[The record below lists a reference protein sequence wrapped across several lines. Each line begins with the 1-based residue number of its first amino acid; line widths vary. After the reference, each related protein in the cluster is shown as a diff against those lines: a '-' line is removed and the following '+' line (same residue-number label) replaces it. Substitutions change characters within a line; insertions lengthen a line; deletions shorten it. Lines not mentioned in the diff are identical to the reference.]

1 MDTVLRR
8 EGLVIGRGRRLI
20 RPHAFIVQVNGKWLV
35 QDQWAYRLGADD
47 VVLVALLP
55 AGGGGGSNPLQIVAM
70 VALAAAVIYT
80 GGAAA
85 AAYGAATGVAA
96 GTTTLG
102 MSVVGALASAA
113 VAVAGGLLMSAIFPP
128 AKPPSTMAREQ
139 ASPTYTIGAQGN
151 TARLME
157 SIPVQYGRFRVY
169 PDFAAQPYTE
179 LDSNQTYL
187 YQLFCLGQGEYD
199 IEEIRVEDTPIG
211 NFAEVQYEVVRPG
224 EKVTLFPDNVVSS
237 TAVQSIELKGP
248 NEEGAAMV
256 GPFVA
261 NPAGTT
267 TNRIAVDIVLPAGLF
282 YANDDGGLDSRSV
295 SWSIQAQLIDDQGS
309 SVGSPIVLGSETYS
323 AATNTPQ
330 MMTYR
335 YEVPEGRYQVSA
347 VRTSNKDTN
356 SRSGNTLQ
364 WGGLRAYLP
373 DHRDYGNL
381 TLLAV
386 VMRATNN
393 LNQSTAR
400 RINVIAT
407 RKLPTWDPV
416 GGWSL
421 GVAATRNPA
430 WALAD
435 VCRNP
440 EYGRGLPDSRIN
452 LTALYRLAQIWGGR
466 GDTYDGVFDTAT
478 TLWDALTRIA
488 RVGRAM
494 PMYYAGVIDFIRN
507 EPKTVKTQMFTPGNM
522 VTNTFSIDYVF
533 PEHDSPDHVIVE
545 FINEETWQPDE
556 VVCALPGSAM
566 LRPYRLQIPGI
577 VQRDQ
582 AWREGISL
590 AAQNRDQRRF
600 VSFQTELEG
609 HIPRYGD
616 LVEISHDVPKW
627 GLSGFIEDYN
637 PDTKTLTTSEPLEWW
652 PGENHYINLRKKDG
666 SPDGPFRVVAGSH
679 DREMV
684 IADLIDG
691 YMVFVSDGQGE
702 EFTYYQFGPGERR
715 SLLAQAVS
723 ATPDE
728 QDHVALDFVNYAES
742 VHVAENGG
750 AVPPPNPSSLL
761 PMTPNAPVV
770 DEVTVYA
777 TPVAGEQIAAC
788 TPARGAQVYEFQAS
802 DDLGASW
809 TSLGSDTEASIR
821 IRLPVGPW
829 WVRAR
834 GVGVMPGPWKVWQG
848 YIAATMQPPPSLSAL
863 FTEPLNWGIRISWT
877 WPSAISLRYIE
888 IWYSPTPNFL
898 DATLLGLFG
907 HPQSSHDMMGLALNS
922 QFYFWARVRDEADQ
936 PGPWYPGSGPGVR
949 GTPNQVAG
957 DYNGLITEDIIASGL
972 GEQIMGNIRE
982 IPSIKETLSDLGV
995 EVGGIRQDVDRHSV
1009 EIAEIPQIK
1018 DVLTDLGVD
1027 VTGLEDEIN
1036 ALQAEV
1042 ADIVGAPNWDAQ
1054 TLYLAGQIVKFDGSL
1069 YRAIKNVPVGTPVGN
1084 ASYWEKIGDY
1094 DSLGQAVA
1102 ALLVR
1107 MSNAEV
1113 SLDDLT
1119 GELIAQS
1126 QEILALQSD
1135 LTGLDGKISGQAQLL
1150 EGLRTSVSE
1159 LDGVVTSE
1167 AARTSS
1173 IIASLRED
1181 DGQGQLDAVL
1191 NEWDSRAWIQRI
1203 EKAVVDNQKAQ
1214 ATVNEQLGVQIGDN
1228 TAQIGSLSDVV
1239 ATLDQSTAMKL
1250 DRLESSLG
1258 GLDGELAGQ
1267 AGALDLLK
1275 TDVSR
1280 IDGAVTSQ
1288 ATSISQLESSVTR
1301 VDDKAAAAQRDADAA
1316 AQAAAQASGLADGKS
1331 DVLIQSATPAASYRN
1346 SKTLWIDTTGGAN
1359 TPKRWSGSA
1368 WVAVTDKAA
1377 TDAAAAAAAA
1387 KQAADDALAGVAT
1400 NAAAIQTVSKTVA
1413 DEKAAQASV
1422 NQQLQANF
1430 VSARDAATAAQDDAT
1445 DAKQGVSTNSAAIQS
1460 LRQTVATDK
1469 AAQATI
1475 NDQLKSG
1482 LEGLDGTVLGQAE
1495 ALGKVETSVAEFDGV
1510 VTSEAAR
1517 TSSIIASL
1525 REDDGQGQLDAV
1537 MNELVSQAWIQ
1548 RTEKAVIDNHKAQA
1562 TVNEQLGVQIGDN
1575 TAQIGS
1581 LSDVVATLDQST
1593 AMKLDRLE
1601 SSLGGLDGE
1610 LAGQAGA
1617 LDLLKTDVSRIDGA
1631 VTAQA
1636 TSISQ
1641 LESGVA
1647 DNKSAIQTVGQAV
1660 ADNKSAQAQVNQQ
1673 VQSSIGDVAASAQ
1686 ESTEAIASLDG
1697 KVASSWAVKLQGNQN
1712 GVKYVAGV
1720 GLDLTNESG
1729 VTQSTFAVLADRFAV
1744 MHAVNGAPATVFSVQ
1759 GGASIINSA
1768 LIGNASITDAKIANA
1783 AIGRAKIQDAAI
1795 NAAKI
1800 ENAAITSTKIQ
1811 DAAIKTA
1818 HIGHGEVD
1826 TLRLA
1831 GNAVAVQVGASAD
1844 VRYSYD
1850 GWVYLTLNLYVKYVA
1865 EVTILAVIGEQ
1876 YSDWPQNSVPVYD
1889 GLTSVQVNGVSV
1901 ATVPMYNLNPI
1912 TAVGGSACV
1921 TTQLQPGTHQITLVQ
1936 KATLFA
1942 GPSSGQMGRR
1952 QFAPAGLS
1960 VISTMR

>member
-1 MDTVLRR
+1 MPNITICKNPFRPQLDRVETSARAGTRLDTVLRR
-8 EGLVIGRGRRLI
+8 EHLIRGRGRSLVRN
-20 RPHAFIVQVNGKWLV
+20 HTFVVQVNGNWLT
-35 QDQWAYRLGADD
+35 QDKWAYRLKSED
-47 VVLVALLP
+47 VVFVALLP
-55 AGGGGGSNPLQIVAM
+55 AGGGGSNPLQMVAM
-70 VALAAAVIYT
+70 IALAVAAVYT
-80 GGAAA
+80 GGLAA
-85 AAYGAATGVAA
+85 AAYGTATGVAA
-96 GTTTLG
+96 GATTIG
-102 MSVVGALASAA
+102 MSVAGAIASTA
-113 VAVAGGLLMSAIFPP
+113 VMVAGGMLLSAIFPP

-139 ASPTYTIGAQGN
+139 SSPTYTIGAQGN

-179 LDSNQTYL
+179 TDSNNVFL
-187 YQLFCLGQGEYD
+187 YQLFCLGQGELD
-199 IEEIRVEDTPIG
+199 IEKIRIEDTPIE
-211 NFAEVQYEVVRPG
+211 NFAEVTWEVVRPG
-224 EKVTLFPDNVVSS
+224 EKVTLFPDNVVTSN
-237 TAVQSIELKGP
+237 AVQGIELKAA
-248 NEEGAAMV
+248 NEEGGGGYV
-256 GPFVA
+256 GPFVS

-267 TNRIAVDIVLPAGLF
+267 CNAIGIDMAVPAGLF
-282 YANDDGGLDSRSV
+282 NAHRDGLRT
-295 SWSIQAQLIDDQGS
+295 SWVQWHVEVRPIDD
-309 SVGSPIVLGSETYS
+309 LG
-323 AATNTPQ
+323 AAIGDWTLLTDGYWQDNTATPQ
-330 MMTYR
+330 TRSYRHDVPDGR
-335 YEVPEGRYQVSA
+335 YEVRAIRVNPKILSEQ
-347 VRTSNKDTN
+347 NQ
-356 SRSGNTLQ
+356 NTVV
-364 WGGLRAYLP
+364 WAGMRAYLP
-373 DHRDYGNL
+373 SKESYGDV

-386 VMRATNN
+386 VARATNS

-400 RINVIAT
+400 RVNVIAT
-407 RKLPTWDPV
+407 RKLRTWDPMN
-416 GGWSL
+416 GWSL
-421 GVAATRNPA
+421 TMKATRNPA
-430 WALAD
+430 WAFAD
-435 VCRNP
+435 VCKNP
-440 EYGRGLPDSRIN
+440 TYGRGLSDSRIN
-452 LTALYRLAQIWGGR
+452 LRGLYRLAQVWEAR

-494 PMYYAGVIDFIRN
+494 PMYYAGVIDCIRN

-577 VQRDQ
+577 VKRDQ

-609 HIPRYGD
+609 NIPRYGD

-627 GLSGFIEDYN
+627 GLSGFIEDYD

-728 QDHVALDFVNYAES
+728 QGCVALDFVNYAES

-750 AVPPPNPSSLL
+750 VVPPPNPPSLL
-761 PMTPNAPVV
+761 PMAPNAPVV
-770 DEVTVYA
+770 DEVSVYA
-777 TPVAGEQIAAC
+777 TPVSGEQIAAC
-788 TPARGAQVYEFQAS
+788 TPARGAQGYEFQAS

-809 TSLGSDTEASIR
+809 APLGTDTVPSIR
-821 IRLPVGPW
+821 IRLPAGPW

-834 GVGVMPGPWKVWQG
+834 AVGAMPGPWKVWQG
-848 YIAATMQPPPSLSAL
+848 NITATMLPPPALSQL
-863 FTEPLNWGIRISWT
+863 TVESLNWGIRIAWG
-877 WPSAISLRYIE
+877 WPSALSLRYIE
-888 IWYSPTPNFL
+888 IWHSPTADFL
-898 DATLLGLFG
+898 DATLLGLFTY
-907 HPQSSHDMMGLALNS
+907 PQSSHDMMGLALNS
-922 QFYFWARVRDEADQ
+922 QFYFWARVRDDADQ
-936 PGPWYPGSGPGVR
+936 PGPWYPESGPGVR
-949 GTPNQVAG
+949 GTPNQVAS
-957 DYNGLITEDIIASGL
+957 DYNGLITEEIVAGGMGDL
-972 GEQIMGNIRE
+972 LMGNIRE

-995 EVGGIRQDVDRHSV
+995 EVDGIRQDVDRHAV

-1018 DVLTDLGVD
+1018 DVLTDLGID
-1027 VTGLEDEIN
+1027 VIGLEDEIN

-1054 TLYLAGQIVKFDGSL
+1054 AQYLAGQIVKFDGSL
-1069 YRAIKNVPVGTPVGN
+1069 YRAIKNVPAGTPVGN

-1102 ALLVR
+1102 SLLVR

-1135 LTGLDGKISGQAQLL
+1135 LTGLGGEVSGQAQLL
-1150 EGLRTSVSE
+1150 EGLRTSVTE
-1159 LDGVVTSE
+1159 LDGLVTSE

-1173 IIASLRED
+1173 IIASLRDD
-1181 DGQGQLDAVL
+1181 DGNGQLDAAL
-1191 NEWDSRAWIQRI
+1191 NEWDSRAWIQRT
-1203 EKAVVDNQKAQ
+1203 EKAVVDNHKVQ
-1214 ATVNEQLGVQIGDN
+1214 ATINEQIGVQIGDN

-1239 ATLDQSTAMKL
+1239 ATLDQFTAIKF
-1250 DRLESSLG
+1250 DQLESTLG

-1280 IDGAVTSQ
+1280 IDGAVTAQ
-1288 ATSISQLESSVTR
+1288 ATNISQLESSVTR

-1316 AQAAAQASGLADGKS
+1316 AQAAAQASGLASGKS

-1377 TDAAAAAAAA
+1377 TDAAAEAAAA
-1387 KQAADDALAGVAT
+1387 KEAADDALAGVAT

-1413 DEKAAQASV
+1413 D
-1422 NQQLQANF
+1422 
-1430 VSARDAATAAQDDAT
+1430 
-1445 DAKQGVSTNSAAIQS
+1445 
-1460 LRQTVATDK
+1460 DK
-1469 AAQATI
+1469 AAQATF
-1475 NDQLKSG
+1475 NQNLQSDLSS
-1482 LEGLDGTVLGQAE
+1482 LDGTVSGQAQ
-1495 ALGKVETSVAEFDGV
+1495 ALDQLETSVSEIDGV

-1537 MNELVSQAWIQ
+1537 MNELDSRAWIQ
-1548 RTEKAVIDNHKAQA
+1548 RTEKAVVDNQKAQA

-1593 AMKLDRLE
+1593 AIKLDQLQT
-1601 SSLGGLDGE
+1601 SLGGLDGQV
-1610 LAGQAGA
+1610 AGQAGA
-1617 LDLLKTDVSRIDGA
+1617 LDLLKTDVSRIDGE

-1647 DNKSAIQTVGQAV
+1647 DNKSAIQTVGQTV

-1673 VQSSIGDVAASAQ
+1673 VQSSIGDVAASVQ
-1686 ESTEAIASLDG
+1686 QSTDAIATLDG
-1697 KVASSWAVKLQGNQN
+1697 KIASSWAVKLQGNQN

-1744 MHAVNGAPATVFSVQ
+1744 MHAVNGVPATVFSVQ
-1759 GGASIINSA
+1759 GGASILNTA
-1768 LIGNASITDAKIANA
+1768 LIGNASITSAKISDA
-1783 AIGRAKIQDAAI
+1783 AITQAKIQDAAI
-1795 NAAKI
+1795 NSAKL
-1800 ENAAITSTKIQ
+1800 Q
-1811 DAAIKTA
+1811 DAAITRAK
-1818 HIGHGEVD
+1818 IGHAEVD
-1826 TLRLA
+1826 TLRIA
-1831 GNAVAVQVGASAD
+1831 GNAVAIQGGASAD
-1844 VRYSYD
+1844 AGESYD
-1850 GWVYLTLNLYVKYVA
+1850 LERDLS
-1865 EVTILAVIGEQ
+1865 VTITLPYEADVTI
-1876 YSDWPQNSVPVYD
+1876 SA
-1889 GLTSVQVNGVSV
+1889 SVQGGLSEGGAFYGHQLRVDWISYGSIISG
-1901 ATVPMYNLNPI
+1901 P
-1912 TAVGGSACV
+1912 GGSGSMV
-1921 TTQLQPGTHQITLVQ
+1921 LQTRIAAGTHVIVLRQRSTLSGFKRWFSQ
-1936 KATLFA
+1936 A
-1942 GPSSGQMGRR
+1942 GI
-1952 QFAPAGLS
+1952 S
-1960 VISTMR
+1960 VICTMR

>member
-1 MDTVLRR
+1 MPNITICKNPFRPHLDRVEVVARVGTRLDTVLRR
-8 EGLVIGRGRRLI
+8 EHLIAGRGRSLVRN
-20 RPHAFIVQVNGKWLV
+20 HAFVVQVNGDWLT
-35 QDQWAYRLGADD
+35 QDRWSRRLKADD

-139 ASPTYTIGAQGN
+139 ASPTYTIGSQGN

-237 TAVQSIELKGP
+237 TAVQGIELKGS
-248 NEEGAAMV
+248 NEEGSGTV

-267 TNRIAVDIVLPAGLF
+267 TNKIAVDMVLPAGLF
-282 YANDDGGLDSRSV
+282 YANDDAGLDSRSV
-295 SWSIQAQLIDDQGS
+295 SWAIRAQQIDDQGNL
-309 SVGSPIVLGSETYS
+309 VGSSFALGTETYS

-335 YEVPEGRYQVSA
+335 YEVPEGRYQISA
-347 VRTSNKDTN
+347 VRTSSKDTDN
-356 SRSGNTLQ
+356 RSGNTLQ

-407 RKLPTWDPV
+407 RKLPTWDPIE
-416 GGWSL
+416 GWSR
-421 GVAATRNPA
+421 GVVATRNPA

-435 VCRNP
+435 VCKNP

-452 LTALYRLAQIWGGR
+452 LNALYRLAQIWGDR
-466 GDTYDGVFDTAT
+466 GDKYDGVFDTAT

-556 VVCALPGSAM
+556 VVCALPGSVM

-652 PGENHYINLRKKDG
+652 PGESHYINLRKKDG

-691 YMVFVSDGQGE
+691 YLVFVSDGQGE
-702 EFTYYQFGPGERR
+702 EFTHYQFGPGERR

-809 TSLGSDTEASIR
+809 TPLGSDTEASIR

-834 GVGVMPGPWKVWQG
+834 GVGAMPGPWKLWQG
-848 YIAATMQPPPSLSAL
+848 HITATMLPPPALSIL
-863 FTEPLNWGIRISWT
+863 VTESLNWGIRISWV

-888 IWYSPTPNFL
+888 IWCSPTPNFL
-898 DATLLGLFG
+898 DATLLGLFAY
-907 HPQSSHDMMGLALNS
+907 PQSSHDMLGLAINS

-936 PGPWYPGSGPGVR
+936 PGPWYPESGSGVR
-949 GTPNQVAG
+949 GTPNQTAS
-957 DYNGLITEDIIASGL
+957 DYNGLITQEIVAGGL
-972 GEQIMGNIRE
+972 GELIMGDIE
-982 IPSIKETLSDLGV
+982 AIPSIKDTLSGIGV
-995 EVGGIRQDVDRHSV
+995 DVEGLRQDVDHHAI
-1009 EIAEIPQIK
+1009 EIAEIQQIK
-1018 DVLTDLGVD
+1018 DVLADLGID

-1054 TLYLAGQIVKFDGSL
+1054 TQYLAGQIVKFDGSL
-1069 YRAIKNVPVGTPVGN
+1069 YRAIKNVPEGAPVGN

-1094 DSLGQAVA
+1094 ESLGQAVA

-1135 LTGLDGKISGQAQLL
+1135 LSGLDEQVSGQAQLL

-1191 NEWDSRAWIQRI
+1191 NEWDSRAWIQRT

-1239 ATLDQSTAMKL
+1239 ATLDQSTAIKL
-1250 DRLESSLG
+1250 DQLQTSLG
-1258 GLDGELAGQ
+1258 GLDGQVAGQ
-1267 AGALDLLK
+1267 ADALDLLK

-1280 IDGAVTSQ
+1280 IDGEVTAQ
-1288 ATSISQLESSVTR
+1288 ATSLSQLES
-1301 VDDKAAAAQRDADAA
+1301 
-1316 AQAAAQASGLADGKS
+1316 
-1331 DVLIQSATPAASYRN
+1331 
-1346 SKTLWIDTTGGAN
+1346 
-1359 TPKRWSGSA
+1359 
-1368 WVAVTDKAA
+1368 
-1377 TDAAAAAAAA
+1377 
-1387 KQAADDALAGVAT
+1387 GVAD
-1400 NAAAIQTVSKTVA
+1400 NKSAIQTVSQTVA
-1413 DEKAAQASV
+1413 SEKAAQTQV
-1422 NQQLQANF
+1422 NQQ
-1430 VSARDAATAAQDDAT
+1430 V
-1445 DAKQGVSTNSAAIQS
+1445 QS
-1460 LRQTVATDK
+1460 DLA
-1469 AAQATI
+1469 
-1475 NDQLKSG
+1475 
-1482 LEGLDGTVLGQAE
+1482 GLDGAVSGQAQ
-1495 ALGKVETSVAEFDGV
+1495 ALDKLETSVSEIDDA

-1525 REDDGQGQLDAV
+1525 REDDGQGQLDGAL
-1537 MNELVSQAWIQ
+1537 NDWGNRAWIQ
-1548 RTEKAVIDNHKAQA
+1548 RTEKAVVDNQKAQA
-1562 TVNEQLGVQIGDN
+1562 LINEQLGVQIGDN

-1593 AMKLDRLE
+1593 AIKLDQLQT
-1601 SSLGGLDGE
+1601 SLGGLDGQV
-1610 LAGQAGA
+1610 AGQADA
-1617 LDLLKTDVSRIDGA
+1617 LDLLKTDVSRIDGE

-1636 TSISQ
+1636 TSLSQ

-1647 DNKSAIQTVGQAV
+1647 DNKSAIQTVGQTV

-1686 ESTEAIASLDG
+1686 ESIEAIATLDG
-1697 KVASSWAVKLQGNQN
+1697 KIASSWAVKLQGNQN

-1744 MHAVNGAPATVFSVQ
+1744 MHAVNGVPATVFSVQ

-1768 LIGNASITDAKIANA
+1768 LIGNASITDAKIGDA
-1783 AIGRAKIQDAAI
+1783 AITRAKIRDAAV

-1800 ENAAITSTKIQ
+1800 ENAAITSAKIQ

-1850 GWVYLTLNLYVKYVA
+1850 DWVYLTLNLYVKYVA
-1865 EVTILAVIGEQ
+1865 EVTILAVVGEQ
-1876 YSDWPQNSVPVYD
+1876 YSDWPQNSVPVYS

-1901 ATVPMYNLNPI
+1901 ATVPMYNLNPVV
-1912 TAVGGSACV
+1912 AVGGSACV

-1942 GPSSGQMGRR
+1942 GQSSGQMGRR

>member
-1 MDTVLRR
+1 MPNITICKNPFRPHLDRVEVVARAGTRLDTVLRR
-8 EGLVIGRGRRLI
+8 EHLIAGRGRSLVRN
-20 RPHAFIVQVNGKWLV
+20 HAFVVQVNGDWLT
-35 QDQWAYRLGADD
+35 QDRWSRRLKADD

-70 VALAAAVIYT
+70 VALAAVTA
-80 GGAAA
+80 GAAA
-85 AAYGAATGVAA
+85 AWGPALGAAMGLSGTVAA
-96 GTTTLG
+96 GVG
-102 MSVVGALASAA
+102 GALI
-113 VAVAGGLLMSAIFPP
+113 GSAIMIGGGMLLSALFPP

-248 NEEGAAMV
+248 NEGGAATV

-295 SWSIQAQLIDDQGS
+295 SWSIQAQQIDDQGNA
-309 SVGSPIVLGSETYS
+309 VGSPIVLGNETYS

-400 RINVIAT
+400 RINIIAT
-407 RKLPTWDPV
+407 RKLPTWDPIE
-416 GGWSL
+416 GWSL

-435 VCRNP
+435 VCKNP

-452 LTALYRLAQIWGGR
+452 LTALYRLAQIWDGR

-507 EPKTVKTQMFTPGNM
+507 EPKSVKTQMFTPANI

-556 VVCALPGSAM
+556 VVCTLPGSAM

-577 VQRDQ
+577 VKRDQ

-590 AAQNRDQRRF
+590 TAQNRDQRRF

-627 GLSGFIEDYN
+627 GLTGFIEDYD
-637 PDTKTLTTSEPLEWW
+637 PGTKTLLTSEPLEWW
-652 PGENHYINLRKKDG
+652 PSENHYINLRKKDG
-666 SPDGPFRVVAGSH
+666 SPDGPYRVVAGSH
-679 DREMV
+679 DREAV
-684 IADLIDG
+684 IADLLDG
-691 YMVFVSDGQGE
+691 YAVFVSDGQGE
-702 EFTYYQFGPGERR
+702 EFTHYQFGPGERR

-728 QDHVALDFVNYAES
+728 RDTVALEFVNYADS
-742 VHVAENGG
+742 VHAAENGG
-750 AVPPPNPSSLL
+750 LVPPPNPVSLL

-770 DEVTVYA
+770 NEVTVYA
-777 TPVAGEQIAAC
+777 TPVAGEQIASC

-809 TSLGSDTEASIR
+809 TSLGSDTTSSIR

-834 GVGVMPGPWKVWQG
+834 GVGAMPGPWKVWQG
-848 YIAATMQPPPSLSAL
+848 HVTATMLPPPTLSTL
-863 FTEPLNWGIRISWT
+863 TTDSLNWGIRISWV

-888 IWYSPTPNFL
+888 IWHSPTPNFL
-898 DATLLGLFG
+898 DASLLGLFAY
-907 HPQSSHDMMGLALNS
+907 PQSSHDMMGLALNG

-936 PGPWYPGSGPGVR
+936 AGPWYPESGSGVR

-957 DYNGLITEDIIASGL
+957 DYNGLVTQEIVASGL
-972 GEQIMGNIRE
+972 GGLIMGDIE
-982 IPSIKETLSDLGV
+982 SIPGIKETLKGV
-995 EVGGIRQDVDRHSV
+995 GVDVDQLRQDVDQHAV
-1009 EIAEIPQIK
+1009 EIAEIPNIK
-1018 DVLTDLGVD
+1018 DALADLGVD

-1042 ADIVGAPNWDAQ
+1042 ADIVGAPNWDDQA
-1054 TLYLAGQIVKFDGSL
+1054 LYLAGQIVKFDGSL
-1069 YRAIKNVPVGTPVGN
+1069 YRAIRNVPVGTPVGN

-1135 LTGLDGKISGQAQLL
+1135 LTGLEGEVSGQAQLL
-1150 EGLRTSVSE
+1150 EGLKTSVTELDGVVTSESARTSSIIASLREDDGQGQLDAALNEWDSRAWIQRTEKAVVDNQKTQASVNEQLGTQIGDNTAQIGSLSAAVTTLDQSTAVKIDQLESSVADNKSAIQDVSQAVVDEKSAQAQVNQQVQTDLTGLGGAVSGQAQALEGLETSVSE
-1159 LDGVVTSE
+1159 INGVVTSE

-1173 IIASLRED
+1173 IIASRRED

-1191 NEWDSRAWIQRI
+1191 NEWDSRAWIQRT

-1214 ATVNEQLGVQIGDN
+1214 ASINEQLGVQIGDN
-1228 TAQIGSLSDVV
+1228 IAQIGSLFDVV
-1239 ATLDQSTAMKL
+1239 ATLDQSTAIKL
-1250 DRLESSLG
+1250 DQLESSLG
-1258 GLDGELAGQ
+1258 GLDGQVAGQ

-1280 IDGAVTSQ
+1280 I
-1288 ATSISQLESSVTR
+1288 
-1301 VDDKAAAAQRDADAA
+1301 
-1316 AQAAAQASGLADGKS
+1316 
-1331 DVLIQSATPAASYRN
+1331 N
-1346 SKTLWIDTTGGAN
+1346 
-1359 TPKRWSGSA
+1359 
-1368 WVAVTDKAA
+1368 
-1377 TDAAAAAAAA
+1377 
-1387 KQAADDALAGVAT
+1387 
-1400 NAAAIQTVSKTVA
+1400 
-1413 DEKAAQASV
+1413 
-1422 NQQLQANF
+1422 
-1430 VSARDAATAAQDDAT
+1430 
-1445 DAKQGVSTNSAAIQS
+1445 
-1460 LRQTVATDK
+1460 
-1469 AAQATI
+1469 
-1475 NDQLKSG
+1475 
-1482 LEGLDGTVLGQAE
+1482 
-1495 ALGKVETSVAEFDGV
+1495 
-1510 VTSEAAR
+1510 
-1517 TSSIIASL
+1517 
-1525 REDDGQGQLDAV
+1525 
-1537 MNELVSQAWIQ
+1537 
-1548 RTEKAVIDNHKAQA
+1548 
-1562 TVNEQLGVQIGDN
+1562 
-1575 TAQIGS
+1575 
-1581 LSDVVATLDQST
+1581 
-1593 AMKLDRLE
+1593 
-1601 SSLGGLDGE
+1601 GE
-1610 LAGQAGA
+1610 
-1617 LDLLKTDVSRIDGA
+1617 

-1636 TSISQ
+1636 TSLSQ

-1647 DNKSAIQTVGQAV
+1647 DNKSAIQTVSQTV
-1660 ADNKSAQAQVNQQ
+1660 ASEKAAQAQVNQQ
-1673 VQSSIGDVAASAQ
+1673 VQSSIGDVVASAQ
-1686 ESTEAIASLDG
+1686 ESTEAIATLDG
-1697 KVASSWAVKLQGNQN
+1697 KIASSWAVKLQGNQN

-1720 GLDLTNESG
+1720 GLDLTNEAG

-1744 MHAVNGAPATVFSVQ
+1744 MHAVNGVPATVFSVQ

-1783 AIGRAKIQDAAI
+1783 AITRAKIQDAAI
-1795 NAAKI
+1795 DAAKI
-1800 ENAAITSTKIQ
+1800 ENAAITSAKIR
-1811 DAAIKTA
+1811 DAAITTA
-1818 HIGHGEVD
+1818 KIGHAEVD
-1826 TLRLA
+1826 TLRIA
-1831 GNAVAVQVGASAD
+1831 GHAVSIQSLVSVPYKREGSAVENRYFEMVVSYPYPAECCLLGGASGVFDASPSEN
-1844 VRYSYD
+1844 VQS
-1850 GWVYLTLNLYVKYVA
+1850 GGT
-1865 EVTILAVIGEQ
+1865 
-1876 YSDWPQNSVPVYD
+1876 
-1889 GLTSVQVNGVSV
+1889 GLELIVNGQSLGFF
-1901 ATVPMYNLNPI
+1901 AN
-1912 TAVGGSACV
+1912 GSALAKV
-1921 TTQLQPGTHQITLVQ
+1921 SLPAGSHVFQVRQRYEGWSGLGFRYFSTATLV
-1936 KATLFA
+1936 
-1942 GPSSGQMGRR
+1942 
-1952 QFAPAGLS
+1952 
-1960 VISTMR
+1960 VIATMR

>member
-1 MDTVLRR
+1 MPNITICKNPFRPQLDRVEVVARAGTRLDTVLRR
-8 EGLVIGRGRRLI
+8 EGLVAGRGRRLV
-20 RPHAFIVQVNGKWLV
+20 RLHTYIVQVNGKWLV
-35 QDQWAYRLGADD
+35 QDQWACRLAADD

-70 VALAAAVIYT
+70 VALVAAAIAAPYALGLTSTVGLA
-80 GGAAA
+80 GGGTLTTVTAM
-85 AAYGAATGVAA
+85 GSMVSA
-96 GTTTLG
+96 GIMIG
-102 MSVVGALASAA
+102 
-113 VAVAGGLLMSAIFPP
+113 GGLLLSAIFPP

-157 SIPVQYGRFRVY
+157 SIPAQYGRFRVY

-224 EKVTLFPDNVVSS
+224 GKVTLFPDNVVSS
-237 TAVQSIELKGP
+237 SAVQSIELKGP
-248 NEEGAAMV
+248 NEEGAATV

-267 TNRIAVDIVLPAGLF
+267 TNRIAVDVVLPAGLF

-295 SWSIQAQLIDDQGS
+295 SWSLQAQQIDDQGNA
-309 SVGSPIVLGSETYS
+309 VGSPIVLGNEAYS

-407 RKLPTWDPV
+407 RKLPTWDPIE
-416 GGWSL
+416 GWSL

-435 VCRNP
+435 VCKNP

-452 LTALYRLAQIWGGR
+452 LTALYRLAQIWDSR

-507 EPKTVKTQMFTPGNM
+507 EPKSVKTQMFTPANI

-533 PEHDSPDHVIVE
+533 PEHGSPDHVIVE

-577 VQRDQ
+577 VKRDQ

-600 VSFQTELEG
+600 VSFQTEMEG

-627 GLSGFIEDYN
+627 GLTGFIEDYD
-637 PDTKTLTTSEPLEWW
+637 PGTKTLVTSEPLEWW
-652 PGENHYINLRKKDG
+652 PSENHYINLRKKDG
-666 SPDGPFRVVAGSH
+666 SPDGPYRVVAGSH
-679 DREMV
+679 DREAV

-691 YMVFVSDGQGE
+691 YTVFVSGGQGE
-702 EFTYYQFGPGERR
+702 VFTHYQFGPGERR

-728 QDHVALDFVNYAES
+728 RGNVALEFVNYAES
-742 VHVAENGG
+742 VHAAENGG
-750 AVPPPNPSSLL
+750 IVPPPNPASLL

-770 DEVTVYA
+770 NEVTVYA
-777 TPVAGEQIAAC
+777 TPVAGEQIASC

-809 TSLGSDTEASIR
+809 TTLGSDTMASIR
-821 IRLPVGPW
+821 IRLPAGPW

-834 GVGVMPGPWKVWQG
+834 GVGAMPGPWKVWQG
-848 YIAATMQPPPSLSAL
+848 HITATMLPPPALSLLA
-863 FTEPLNWGIRISWT
+863 TESLNWGIRISWV
-877 WPSAISLRYIE
+877 WPPAISLRYIE
-888 IWYSPTPNFL
+888 VWCSPTPNFL
-898 DATLLGLFG
+898 DATLLGLFAY
-907 HPQSSHDMMGLALNS
+907 PQSSHDMMGLALNS

-936 PGPWYPGSGPGVR
+936 PGPWYPESGSGVR
-949 GTPNQVAG
+949 GTPNQTASDYNELITQEIVAG
-957 DYNGLITEDIIASGL
+957 GL
-972 GEQIMGNIRE
+972 GELLMGNIRE
-982 IPSIKETLSDLGV
+982 IPSIKDAVGDLTLELGELNQRV
-995 EVGGIRQDVDRHSV
+995 DEVNEQVQ
-1009 EIAEIPQIK
+1009 E
-1018 DVLTDLGVD
+1018 LL
-1027 VTGLEDEIN
+1027 N
-1036 ALQAEV
+1036 ANE
-1042 ADIVGAPNWDAQ
+1042 WDA
-1054 TLYLAGQIVKFDGSL
+1054 TAIYAKGAVVFFEGKM
-1069 YRAIKNVPVGTPVGN
+1069 YRAKIAVPTGTPITST
-1084 ASYWEKIGDY
+1084 AHWDLIGDY
-1094 DSLGQAVA
+1094 ASITDGLA
-1102 ALLVR
+1102 ALAV
-1107 MSNAEV
+1107 
-1113 SLDDLT
+1113 
-1119 GELIAQS
+1119 QS
-1126 QEILALQSD
+1126 QETISRVENAEGRIQANAEQISTVAGKIDDPSTGLGALGSAVQSMRTQVGQLQDGLQS
-1135 LTGLDGKISGQAQLL
+1135 LSEATTALSSKVEGLDGRVSGQAQVL
-1150 EGLRTSVSE
+1150 EGLRTSVTE

-1173 IIASLRED
+1173 IIASLRDD
-1181 DGQGQLDAVL
+1181 DGQGDLDAVL
-1191 NEWDSRAWIQRI
+1191 NEWDSRAWIQRT
-1203 EKAVVDNQKAQ
+1203 EKAVVDNQKTQ
-1214 ATVNEQLGVQIGDN
+1214 ATINERLGTQMGDN

-1239 ATLDQSTAMKL
+1239 ATLDQSTATKF
-1250 DRLESSLG
+1250 DRLES
-1258 GLDGELAGQ
+1258 
-1267 AGALDLLK
+1267 
-1275 TDVSR
+1275 
-1280 IDGAVTSQ
+1280 
-1288 ATSISQLESSVTR
+1288 
-1301 VDDKAAAAQRDADAA
+1301 
-1316 AQAAAQASGLADGKS
+1316 
-1331 DVLIQSATPAASYRN
+1331 
-1346 SKTLWIDTTGGAN
+1346 
-1359 TPKRWSGSA
+1359 
-1368 WVAVTDKAA
+1368 
-1377 TDAAAAAAAA
+1377 
-1387 KQAADDALAGVAT
+1387 
-1400 NAAAIQTVSKTVA
+1400 
-1413 DEKAAQASV
+1413 
-1422 NQQLQANF
+1422 
-1430 VSARDAATAAQDDAT
+1430 
-1445 DAKQGVSTNSAAIQS
+1445 
-1460 LRQTVATDK
+1460 
-1469 AAQATI
+1469 
-1475 NDQLKSG
+1475 
-1482 LEGLDGTVLGQAE
+1482 
-1495 ALGKVETSVAEFDGV
+1495 
-1510 VTSEAAR
+1510 
-1517 TSSIIASL
+1517 
-1525 REDDGQGQLDAV
+1525 
-1537 MNELVSQAWIQ
+1537 M
-1548 RTEKAVIDNHKAQA
+1548 
-1562 TVNEQLGVQIGDN
+1562 
-1575 TAQIGS
+1575 
-1581 LSDVVATLDQST
+1581 
-1593 AMKLDRLE
+1593 
-1601 SSLGGLDGE
+1601 LGGLDGE

-1647 DNKSAIQTVGQAV
+1647 DNKSAIQTVGQTV

-1673 VQSSIGDVAASAQ
+1673 VQSSIGDVAASVQ
-1686 ESTEAIASLDG
+1686 QSTEAIATLDG
-1697 KVASSWAVKLQGNQN
+1697 KIASSWAVKLQGNQN

-1744 MHAVNGAPATVFSVQ
+1744 MHAVNGVPATVFSVQ

-1768 LIGNASITDAKIANA
+1768 LIGNASITEAKIANA
-1783 AIGRAKIQDAAI
+1783 AISRAKIQDAAI

-1800 ENAAITSTKIQ
+1800 ESAAITSAKIQ

-1818 HIGHGEVD
+1818 HIGHAEVD
-1826 TLRLA
+1826 TLRIA
-1831 GNAVAVQVGASAD
+1831 GNAVAVQFGTSAPIRWHDWDSLGIEVFFWLAYPAQATITIAIDSHDTSYPGNSPSTAGRHYVEVNGGTVFTFHGNQGGGAP
-1844 VRYSYD
+1844 RYRVE
-1850 GWVYLTLNLYVKYVA
+1850 GNA
-1865 EVTILAVIGEQ
+1865 FCVTI
-1876 YSDWPQNSVPVYD
+1876 
-1889 GLTSVQVNGVSV
+1889 GLQAGN
-1901 ATVPMYNLNPI
+1901 NRI
-1912 TAVGGSACV
+1912 R
-1921 TTQLQPGTHQITLVQ
+1921 LVQ
-1936 KATLFA
+1936 FATLF
-1942 GPSSGQMGRR
+1942 GDQFSGQYAKF
-1952 QFAPAGLS
+1952 QFAPAGMS
-1960 VISTMR
+1960 VVCTMR

>member
-1 MDTVLRR
+1 MPNITICKNPFRPHLDRVEVVARAGTRLDTVLRR
-8 EGLVIGRGRRLI
+8 EHLIAGRGRSLVRN
-20 RPHAFIVQVNGKWLV
+20 HAFVVQVNGDWLT
-35 QDQWAYRLGADD
+35 QDRWSRRLKADD
-47 VVLVALLP
+47 VVLVAMLP

-248 NEEGAAMV
+248 NEDGAATV

-282 YANDDGGLDSRSV
+282 YANDDGGLDGRSV
-295 SWSIQAQLIDDQGS
+295 SWSLQAQQIDDQGNAI
-309 SVGSPIVLGSETYS
+309 GSPIVLGNETYS

-400 RINVIAT
+400 RINIIAT
-407 RKLPTWDPV
+407 RKLPTWDPIE
-416 GGWSL
+416 GWSL

-435 VCRNP
+435 VCKNP
-440 EYGRGLPDSRIN
+440 KYGRGLPDSRIN
-452 LTALYRLAQIWGGR
+452 LTALYRLAQIWDGR

-507 EPKTVKTQMFTPGNM
+507 EPKSVKTQMFTPANI

-577 VQRDQ
+577 VKRDH

-627 GLSGFIEDYN
+627 GLTGFIEDYD
-637 PDTKTLTTSEPLEWW
+637 PGTKTLTTSESLEWW
-652 PGENHYINLRKKDG
+652 PSENHYINLRKKDG
-666 SPDGPFRVVAGSH
+666 SPDGPYRVVAGSH
-679 DREMV
+679 DREAV
-684 IADLIDG
+684 IADLLDG
-691 YMVFVSDGQGE
+691 YAVFVSDGQGE
-702 EFTYYQFGPGERR
+702 EFTHYQFGPGERR

-728 QDHVALDFVNYAES
+728 RDTVALEFVNYADS
-742 VHVAENGG
+742 VHAAENGG
-750 AVPPPNPSSLL
+750 VVPPPNPVSLL
-761 PMTPNAPVV
+761 PTTPNAPVV
-770 DEVTVYA
+770 NEVTVHA
-777 TPVAGEQIAAC
+777 TPVAGEQIASC
-788 TPARGAQVYEFQAS
+788 TPARGAQVYEYQAS

-809 TSLGSDTEASIR
+809 TSLGSDTTASIR

-834 GVGVMPGPWKVWQG
+834 GVGAMPGPWKVWQG
-848 YIAATMQPPPSLSAL
+848 HITATMLPPPALSLLA
-863 FTEPLNWGIRISWT
+863 TESLNWGVRISWA

-888 IWYSPTPNFL
+888 IWCSPTPNFL
-898 DATLLGLFG
+898 DATLLGLFAY
-907 HPQSSHDMMGLALNS
+907 PQSSHDMMGLALNS
-922 QFYFWARVRDEADQ
+922 QFYFWARVRDEANQ
-936 PGPWYPGSGPGVR
+936 PGPWYPESGSGVR
-949 GTPNQVAG
+949 GTPNQTAS
-957 DYNGLITEDIIASGL
+957 DYNGLITQEIVKSGL
-972 GEQIMGNIRE
+972 GERIMGDIEAIPNIKDTLSGIGVDVDGLRQDVDQHAVVIAE
-982 IPSIKETLSDLGV
+982 IPSIQDALTELG
-995 EVGGIRQDVDRHSV
+995 I
-1009 EIAEIPQIK
+1009 
-1018 DVLTDLGVD
+1018 D

-1054 TLYLAGQIVKFDGSL
+1054 TQYLAGQIVKFDGSL
-1069 YRAIKNVPVGTPVGN
+1069 YRAIKNVPEGTPVGN

-1135 LTGLDGKISGQAQLL
+1135 LSGLDGQVSGQAQLL

-1191 NEWDSRAWIQRI
+1191 NEWGSRAWIQRTEKAVVDNQKAQATVNEQLGVQIGDNTAQIGSLSDVVATLDQSTAIKLDQLQTSLGGLDGQVAGQADALDLLKTDVSRIDGEVTAQATSISQLESGVADNKSAIQTVSQTVASEKAAQAQVNQQVQSDLAGLDGAVSGQAQALDKLETSVSEIDDVVTSEAARTSSIIASLREDDGQGQLDGALNEWDSRAWIQRT

-1258 GLDGELAGQ
+1258 GLDGELTGQ
-1267 AGALDLLK
+1267 ADALDLLK
-1275 TDVSR
+1275 TNVSR
-1280 IDGAVTSQ
+1280 IDG
-1288 ATSISQLESSVTR
+1288 E
-1301 VDDKAAAAQRDADAA
+1301 
-1316 AQAAAQASGLADGKS
+1316 
-1331 DVLIQSATPAASYRN
+1331 
-1346 SKTLWIDTTGGAN
+1346 
-1359 TPKRWSGSA
+1359 
-1368 WVAVTDKAA
+1368 
-1377 TDAAAAAAAA
+1377 
-1387 KQAADDALAGVAT
+1387 
-1400 NAAAIQTVSKTVA
+1400 
-1413 DEKAAQASV
+1413 
-1422 NQQLQANF
+1422 
-1430 VSARDAATAAQDDAT
+1430 
-1445 DAKQGVSTNSAAIQS
+1445 
-1460 LRQTVATDK
+1460 
-1469 AAQATI
+1469 
-1475 NDQLKSG
+1475 
-1482 LEGLDGTVLGQAE
+1482 
-1495 ALGKVETSVAEFDGV
+1495 
-1510 VTSEAAR
+1510 
-1517 TSSIIASL
+1517 
-1525 REDDGQGQLDAV
+1525 
-1537 MNELVSQAWIQ
+1537 
-1548 RTEKAVIDNHKAQA
+1548 
-1562 TVNEQLGVQIGDN
+1562 
-1575 TAQIGS
+1575 
-1581 LSDVVATLDQST
+1581 
-1593 AMKLDRLE
+1593 
-1601 SSLGGLDGE
+1601 
-1610 LAGQAGA
+1610 
-1617 LDLLKTDVSRIDGA
+1617 

-1647 DNKSAIQTVGQAV
+1647 DNKSAIQTVGQTV
-1660 ADNKSAQAQVNQQ
+1660 ADNKLAQAQVNQQ
-1673 VQSSIGDVAASAQ
+1673 VQSSIGDVATSVQ
-1686 ESTEAIASLDG
+1686 QSTEAIATLDG
-1697 KVASSWAVKLQGNQN
+1697 RIASSWAVKLQGNQN

-1744 MHAVNGAPATVFSVQ
+1744 MHAVNGVPATVFSVQ
-1759 GGASIINSA
+1759 GGTSILNSA
-1768 LIGNASITDAKIANA
+1768 LIGNASIGEAKIADA
-1783 AIGRAKIQDAAI
+1783 AISRAKIQGAAI
-1795 NAAKI
+1795 GEAQI
-1800 ENAAITSTKIQ
+1800 ENAAIISAKIRGAQ
-1811 DAAIKTA
+1811 IQNA
-1818 HIGHGEVD
+1818 HIVHAAVD
-1826 TLRLA
+1826 TLRIS
-1831 GNAVAVQVGASAD
+1831 GNAVSVTAYATVGWGIATPNIAHPRNLAVGISLPFAAD
-1844 VRYSYD
+1844 VVVTAVVEGTSASGPGFWGARQHQIRYDTGGYD
-1850 GWVYLTLNLYVKYVA
+1850 VHGFTSAADSDGSMCAAGVGIFKGWV
-1865 EVTILAVIGEQ
+1865 
-1876 YSDWPQNSVPVYD
+1876 
-1889 GLTSVQVNGVSV
+1889 
-1901 ATVPMYNLNPI
+1901 
-1912 TAVGGSACV
+1912 
-1921 TTQLQPGTHQITLVQ
+1921 
-1936 KATLFA
+1936 
-1942 GPSSGQMGRR
+1942 
-1952 QFAPAGLS
+1952 PAGWIQFSLNQYATGRQS
-1960 VISTMR
+1960 SQNLPPASIRIEAFMR

>member
-1 MDTVLRR
+1 MPNITICKNPFRPHLDRVEVVARAGTRLDTVLRR
-8 EGLVIGRGRRLI
+8 ELLIAGRGRSLVRN
-20 RPHAFIVQVNGKWLV
+20 HAFVVQVNGDWLT
-35 QDQWAYRLGADD
+35 QDRWSRRLKADD

-248 NEEGAAMV
+248 NEDGAATV

-702 EFTYYQFGPGERR
+702 EFTHYQFGPGERR

-848 YIAATMQPPPSLSAL
+848 HIAATMQPPPSLSAL
-863 FTEPLNWGIRISWT
+863 FAEPLNWGIRISWA
-877 WPSAISLRYIE
+877 WPSGISLRYIE

-936 PGPWYPGSGPGVR
+936 PGPWYPESGPGVR

-995 EVGGIRQDVDRHSV
+995 EVDGIRQDVDQHAV

-1042 ADIVGAPNWDAQ
+1042 ADIVGAPNWDSQ
-1054 TLYLAGQIVKFDGSL
+1054 TQYIEGQIVRRDGLL
-1069 YRAIKNVPVGTPVGN
+1069 YRAIKNVPVGIQVSNT
-1084 ASYWEKIGDY
+1084 SYWEKIGNY
-1094 DSLGQAVA
+1094 DSIGQAVA

-1135 LTGLDGKISGQAQLL
+1135 LTGLDGKVSGQAQLL

-1173 IIASLRED
+1173 IIASRRED
-1181 DGQGQLDAVL
+1181 DGQGQLDAAL
-1191 NEWDSRAWIQRI
+1191 NEWDSRAWIQRT

-1214 ATVNEQLGVQIGDN
+1214 ATVNEQIGVQIGDN

-1239 ATLDQSTAMKL
+1239 ATLDQSTAIKL

-1280 IDGAVTSQ
+1280 IDGTVTSQ
-1288 ATSISQLESSVTR
+1288 ATSLSQLESSVTR

-1316 AQAAAQASGLADGKS
+1316 AQAAAQASGLAEGKS
-1331 DVLIQSATPAASYRN
+1331 DVLIQSATPAAAYRN

-1368 WVAVTDKAA
+1368 WVTVTDKAA

-1387 KQAADDALAGVAT
+1387 KKAADDALDGVAT
-1400 NAAAIQTVSKTVA
+1400 NAAAIQTVSQTVA
-1413 DEKAAQASV
+1413 D
-1422 NQQLQANF
+1422 
-1430 VSARDAATAAQDDAT
+1430 
-1445 DAKQGVSTNSAAIQS
+1445 
-1460 LRQTVATDK
+1460 DK
-1469 AAQATI
+1469 AAQATV
-1475 NDQLKSG
+1475 NQKLQSDLSSLGGTVSG
-1482 LEGLDGTVLGQAE
+1482 QAQAIEGL
-1495 ALGKVETSVAEFDGV
+1495 ETSVSEIDGV
-1510 VTSEAAR
+1510 VASSAAR

-1537 MNELVSQAWIQ
+1537 MNELDSRAWIQ
-1548 RTEKAVIDNHKAQA
+1548 RTEKAVVDKEKAQA
-1562 TVNEQLGVQIGDN
+1562 SINEQLGVQIGDN

-1593 AMKLDRLE
+1593 AIKLDKLE
-1601 SSLGGLDGE
+1601 SSLGGLDGQV
-1610 LAGQAGA
+1610 AGQAGA
-1617 LDLLKTDVSRIDGA
+1617 LELLQTDVSRIDGA

-1647 DNKSAIQTVGQAV
+1647 DNKSAIQTVGQTV

-1686 ESTEAIASLDG
+1686 ESTEAIATLDG
-1697 KVASSWAVKLQGNQN
+1697 KIASSWAVKLQGNQN

-1729 VTQSTFAVLADRFAV
+1729 VTQSTLAVLADRFAV
-1744 MHAVNGAPATVFSVQ
+1744 MHAVNGVPATVFSVQ

-1768 LIGNASITDAKIANA
+1768 LIGNASITDAKIGDA
-1783 AIGRAKIQDAAI
+1783 AITRAKIRDAAV

-1800 ENAAITSTKIQ
+1800 ENAAITSAKIQ
-1811 DAAIKTA
+1811 DAAITRAK
-1818 HIGHGEVD
+1818 IGHAEVD
-1826 TLRLA
+1826 TLRIA
-1831 GNAVAVQVGASAD
+1831 GNAVAIQGGASAD
-1844 VRYSYD
+1844 GSSTTHSE
-1850 GWVYLTLNLYVKYVA
+1850 LTRDLN
-1865 EVTILAVIGEQ
+1865 VTITLPYDADVTIAANVQSNPTAEAAVSG
-1876 YSDWPQNSVPVYD
+1876 
-1889 GLTSVQVNGVSV
+1889 
-1901 ATVPMYNLNPI
+1901 
-1912 TAVGGSACV
+1912 
-1921 TTQLQPGTHQITLVQ
+1921 HQIRVDWISYGSMGSGGGITLHTRV
-1936 KATLFA
+1936 AAGSHIFTLRQYASTHSNGSYSFSHA
-1942 GPSSGQMGRR
+1942 GI
-1952 QFAPAGLS
+1952 S
-1960 VISTMR
+1960 VICTMR